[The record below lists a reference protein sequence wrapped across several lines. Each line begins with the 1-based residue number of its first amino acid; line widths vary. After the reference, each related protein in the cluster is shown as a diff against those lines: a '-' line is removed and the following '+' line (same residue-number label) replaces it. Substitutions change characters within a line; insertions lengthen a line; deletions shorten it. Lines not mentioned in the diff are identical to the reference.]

1 MNYKRILR
9 AGLRFLTDKDYRLL
23 WYLDLFKHKKM
34 DDRRYIEIRY
44 KAIFKK
50 DIDLDHPL
58 TFNEKMQWLKLYNK
72 NPMHSVMV
80 DKYLAK
86 DYVTE
91 RIGEQYVAKL
101 LGVWDQVDD
110 IDLTVLPDKFVLK
123 TTHDCGGV
131 VVCKDKA
138 TLNLKKTKRFLRK
151 HLKREYFYHC
161 REWPYKNIKP
171 RIIAEEFL
179 ADANNEVLPVY
190 KILCFNGK
198 PKIIQTIQNDK
209 KPNETIDYFDTD
221 WNVLELRQNYPNSP
235 KPLIRPQKLDEML
248 EIAEKLAEGT
258 SFLRVDLYS
267 VNGDIYFSEFTFF
280 SDAGFAP
287 FYPETWDK
295 TLGDWIKLPEKEEKN
310 TLG

>member
-1 MNYKRILR
+1 MNYKKILR
-9 AGLRFLTDKDYRLL
+9 AGMRYLTDKDYRLL

-50 DIDLDHPL
+50 NINLEPPV

-72 NPMHSVMV
+72 NPLHSAMA
-80 DKYLAK
+80 DKYLVK
-86 DYVTE
+86 NYVAE
-91 RIGEQYVAKL
+91 KIGDQYVAKL
-101 LGVWDQVDD
+101 LGVWDRVDD
-110 IDLTVLPDKFVLK
+110 IDFTELPDQFVLK

-131 VVCKDKA
+131 VVCKNKA
-138 TLNLKKTKRFLRK
+138 ALNLKKTKRFLRR
-151 HLKREYFYHC
+151 HMKREYFYHC

-179 ADANNEVLPVY
+179 EDAANEVLPVY

-209 KPNETIDYFDTD
+209 KPNETIDYFDTA
-221 WNVLELRQNYPNSP
+221 WNVLDLRQNYPNSKTPLDRP
-235 KPLIRPQKLDEML
+235 KKLDEIL

-258 SFLRVDLYS
+258 SFIRIDLYS
-267 VNGDIYFSEFTFF
+267 VNGEIYFSEFTFF

-287 FYPETWDK
+287 FHPEKWDK
-295 TLGDWIKLPEKEEKN
+295 TLGDWINLPEKAE
-310 TLG
+310 